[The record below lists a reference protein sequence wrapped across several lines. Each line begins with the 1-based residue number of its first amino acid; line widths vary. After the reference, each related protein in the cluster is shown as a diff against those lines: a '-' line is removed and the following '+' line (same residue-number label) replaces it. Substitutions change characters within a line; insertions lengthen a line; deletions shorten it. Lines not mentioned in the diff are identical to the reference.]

1 MRSIVSQNQIKDEIL
16 KERLALAGQI
26 MQECDVEAWMILSR
40 EYNEDPLFHAL
51 TPSRFPTA
59 RRITILVL
67 SQKNGVCTN
76 YCVNMHDEE
85 LEKFYIQDYKMNEET
100 QMQAL
105 ERVLRKIN
113 PNKIAINISEHYAYT
128 DGLSVGLYRMLCQE
142 LPQDLVDRFVSSD
155 ELGIRLLESRCPLE
169 IKYYPEVMN
178 VAIEIIEKTFSNET
192 IEIGKTTCDDLVH
205 FMEQEVNN
213 RGIVCWFEPTINLQ
227 RADGRH
233 DGNTIIQRGDLLH
246 CDFGITYL
254 NICTDTQ
261 RLCYVLKED
270 ETDLPTELKE
280 AMKRNN
286 HFQDIVRSYMKI
298 GRSGNDV
305 FEMSI
310 NKAKEEGLRPMLYTH
325 PCGFHGHGAG
335 PDFGLFSNQ
344 NRLPIIG
351 ERIIHNYTSFALE
364 LNTCEYLEMYQR
376 DTYLFT
382 EETVILI
389 DDEVHFIAPGREHI
403 YLVK

>member
-1 MRSIVSQNQIKDEIL
+1 VRPIIEQNRIKDEIL
-16 KERLALAGQI
+16 KERLAFAGKI
-26 MQECDVEAWMILSR
+26 MQECDIEAWMVLSR

-67 SQKNGVCTN
+67 SQKDGVCKN

-85 LEKFYIQDYKMNEET
+85 LEKFYTQDFEMNKES
-100 QMQAL
+100 QMAAL

-113 PNKIAINISEHYAYT
+113 PNKIAINISDHFAYT
-128 DGLSVGLYRMLCQE
+128 DGLSVGLYRMLCRE
-142 LPQDLVDRFVSSD
+142 LPKDLVDRFVSSD
-155 ELGIRLLESRCPLE
+155 ELGIRLLEARTPLE
-169 IKYYPEVMN
+169 IKYYPEVMK
-178 VAIEIIEKTFSNET
+178 VAMGIIEKTFSDEV

-205 FMEQEVNN
+205 YMEQEVNN
-213 RGIVCWFEPTINLQ
+213 RGIVCWFDPTIDLQ
-227 RADGRH
+227 RKDGRH
-233 DGNTIIQRGDLLH
+233 DGDTIIQRGDLLH

-261 RLCYVLKED
+261 RLCYILKED
-270 ETDLPTELKE
+270 EVDLPDELKE

-298 GRSGNDV
+298 GRCGNDV

-310 NKAKEEGLRPMLYTH
+310 NQAKEEGICPMLYTH

-351 ERIIHNYTSFALE
+351 ERIIHNNTSFALE

-389 DDEVHFIAPGREHI
+389 DDEVHFLAEGRENI
-403 YLVK
+403 YIVK